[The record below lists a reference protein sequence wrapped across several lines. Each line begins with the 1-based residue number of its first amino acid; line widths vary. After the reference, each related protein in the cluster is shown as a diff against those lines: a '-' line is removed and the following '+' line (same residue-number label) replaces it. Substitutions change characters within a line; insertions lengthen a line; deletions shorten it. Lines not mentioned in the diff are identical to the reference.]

1 MNNSELDALLKKARP
16 PERPEAFFET
26 FPLQVVRQLKR
37 TGRQGLPAEPR
48 WFPRLAWGLA
58 AVVCVL
64 LAFVIGHRRG
74 RVETEALASNDIL
87 QNVKFVQET
96 LAMFPNQVCAIMR
109 DPHGL
114 NLILSNHGDVPASPP
129 IYVRVCDGRSCSS
142 FVTFSG
148 QEVQIA
154 GQKLT
159 VLSDARGE
167 IILEGNRFAW
177 SSDRKNYAEKNLKIE
192 AKTLGSAAM

>member
-1 MNNSELDALLKKARP
+1 
-16 PERPEAFFET
+16 
-26 FPLQVVRQLKR
+26 
-37 TGRQGLPAEPR
+37 
-48 WFPRLAWGLA
+48 
-58 AVVCVL
+58 
-64 LAFVIGHRRG
+64 
-74 RVETEALASNDIL
+74 
-87 QNVKFVQET
+87 
-96 LAMFPNQVCAIMR
+96 MR